1 MNKENIKIK
10 ILVVLLLVLAF
21 VVVKPNLYYY
31 FWDRIESL
39 HEAKGEILLDFSSL
53 SSDTSESDILHKYSY
68 FKGACQTEASLS
80 YNKSCLIYVKK
91 VNGIDCWRIVFFFKK
106 DRLAQVKIDVTSS
119 GQKQMFE
126 QLTKE
131 FGQPKMVS
139 SDQYGVPIVRWI
151 LRNGVIL
158 MNNRP
163 YTLLDWIKELRNRPG
178 KVLYQFMT
186 NQFLWINR
194 PDMLPLYK

>member
-10 ILVVLLLVLAF
+10 ILVALLLVFTF
-21 VVVKPNLYYY
+21 VLVKPHLYYY

-39 HEAKGEILLDFSSL
+39 HEAKGEILLDFNSL
-53 SSDTSESDILHKYSY
+53 SPDTSESDLLDKYSD
-68 FKGACQTEASLS
+68 FTRVFQTETSLS
-80 YNKSCLIYVKK
+80 YNESCWIYVKK

-106 DRLAQVKIDVTSS
+106 DRLAQVKIDVTTS
-119 GQKQMFE
+119 GQKQMYA

-131 FGQPKMVS
+131 LGQPKIVS
-139 SDQYGVPIVRWI
+139 RDQYGVPIVRWI

-163 YTLLDWIKELRNRPG
+163 YTLLDWIKELHNRPG
-178 KVLYQFMT
+178 KVLYQFIT
-186 NQFLWINR
+186 NQVLWINR
-194 PDMLPLYK
+194 SDMLDLYQ